1 MPGPPPP
8 PPPPPPPSASAPPPP
23 PAGRNAL
30 LDDIQ
35 KGKRL
40 KKTVTNDR
48 SAPVVEGK
56 KTSVSSTGGG
66 RARSSS
72 ASGGSNNVTAAVP
85 GMGGLFVGGMPK
97 LKSRGGIDTGR
108 EKINNLAAPPPLPGG
123 RPRAPSD
130 GNQTSSAVSIPQSK
144 IEAPQYPSRN
154 TMPKSIGKTISP
166 ETPPPPLPNRTTPN
180 VPPLPSRTKTSA
192 VPPQIPTR
200 TQTSNTTSSA
210 PPLPSRNSKA
220 LPPTNKKA
228 PPPPPN
234 KPSSLSNKVAPPPPV
249 RPSST
254 VQRSQ
259 SPPPQPLRSRSPNPG
274 KLRPASS
281 AVLPNVE
288 MNHRAL
294 SPSRSISTSF
304 TPKEPP
310 TTEGRWAFRPSSDFP
325 PPRPFTKSTREYPSG
340 ASNGSSIPLDLS
352 SLTPQR
358 APPPPPLGAF
368 GGGRVNGRR
377 FIQYIKLNKI
387 EVDFGEEKY

>member
-23 PAGRNAL
+23 SAGRNAL
-30 LDDIQ
+30 LGDIQ
-35 KGKRL
+35 KGKKL

-48 SAPVVEGK
+48 SAPVIEEK
-56 KTSVSSTGGG
+56 KTSVSSSSGG

-72 ASGGSNNVTAAVP
+72 ASGGSNNVGINAAAVP
-85 GMGGLFVGGMPK
+85 GIGGLFAGGMPK

-108 EKINNLAAPPPLPGG
+108 ENNNLATPPPLPGG

-130 GNQTSSAVSIPQSK
+130 GNQPQSK
-144 IEAPQYPSRN
+144 VVVPLRN
-154 TMPKSIGKTISP
+154 TISKSVSQTINP
-166 ETPPPPLPNRTTPN
+166 ETPPPPLPNRTTPS

-192 VPPQIPTR
+192 VPPQIPNR

-210 PPLPSRNSKA
+210 PPLPSRSSKGA
-220 LPPTNKKA
+220 APPLPLTNKKA

-234 KPSSLSNKVAPPPPV
+234 KPSSLTNKVAPPPPV
-249 RPSST
+249 RPAST

-281 AVLPNVE
+281 AVLLPNVE
-288 MNHRAL
+288 TNRRAL

-310 TTEGRWAFRPSSDFP
+310 TTEGRWAFHPSSDFP

-340 ASNGSSIPLDLS
+340 ASSGSSIPLDLS

-358 APPPPPLGAF
+358 APPPPPLGAL
-368 GGGRVNGRR
+368 GKVNGRR
-377 FIQYIKLNKI
+377 
-387 EVDFGEEKY
+387 